1 MDNFESM
8 QSENL
13 ELFKRAISEAM
24 DLKIQEIDE
33 QISNVE
39 LPPLS
44 KDYKA
49 RMNRLFREHN
59 SGSPCHFQKK
69 TAFKI
74 FLSKNKNTRIAT
86 MLLVFIVY

>member
-1 MDNFESM
+1 MDNLDSM
-8 QSENL
+8 QSEKL

-44 KDYKA
+44 KEYKA
-49 RMNRLFREHN
+49 KMNRLFREHN
-59 SGSPCHFQKK
+59 SGSPLPFPEEDG
-69 TAFKI
+69 
-74 FLSKNKNTRIAT
+74 L
-86 MLLVFIVY
+86 

>member
-1 MDNFESM
+1 MDNLDSM
-8 QSENL
+8 QSGKL

-44 KDYKA
+44 KEYKA
-49 RMNRLFREHN
+49 KMKRLFCEHN
-59 SGSPCHFQKK
+59 GGSVLPFPEQDNIKK
-69 TAFKI
+69 HEK
-74 FLSKNKNTRIAT
+74 L
-86 MLLVFIVY
+86 

>member
-1 MDNFESM
+1 MDNLDSM
-8 QSENL
+8 QSEKL

-44 KDYKA
+44 KD
-49 RMNRLFREHN
+49 EPPV
-59 SGSPCHFQKK
+59 S
-69 TAFKI
+69 
-74 FLSKNKNTRIAT
+74 
-86 MLLVFIVY
+86 